1 MIAFLTLELRIE
13 HAQSLKD
20 KRQVVRSLKDR
31 LRAHFNVAV
40 AELDSNGLW
49 NRATLGVV
57 SVSDSRDYL
66 DGLMKNVERHALR
79 IANNGG
85 AEVAYSFV
93 LVRGTV
99 VERRGQ
105 KYHRERLGEALRE
118 EIETIVEGE
127 LGDPRIGLVSVSQ
140 VALAED
146 ARSAQVFVA
155 VEGDE
160 DETLRTMQGL
170 MAAVGFIRR
179 EVGERLQLRHPP
191 ELFFHLDRS
200 EQYGARID
208 ELLKRTRKVK

>member
-13 HAQSLKD
+13 AAQSLKD

-40 AELDSNGLW
+40 AELDANGLW
-49 NRATLGVV
+49 NQATLGVV

-66 DGLMKNVERHALR
+66 DGLMKNVERQAVR

-85 AEVAYSFV
+85 AEIFSSV
-93 LVRGTV
+93 LLRGV
-99 VERRGQ
+99 LVERRGQ

-127 LGDPRIGLVSVSQ
+127 LGDPRIGLASVSS
-140 VALAED
+140 VVIAED
-146 ARSAQVFVA
+146 ARSARVFVN

-160 DETLRTMQGL
+160 GEAERTLEGL
-170 MAAVGFIRR
+170 MAAGGFIRR
-179 EVGERLQLRHPP
+179 AVAERLHLRRPP
-191 ELFFHLDRS
+191 ELVFQLDRS
-200 EQYGARID
+200 QQYGSRIN
-208 ELLKRTRKVK
+208 ELLKRAKKRSG